1 MRFNYAKLYGRM
13 AELGISK
20 EKLAQMIGMSRSSLY
35 KKLISSREFTQSE
48 IIQCAEILNISPLD
62 IPEYFFTV
70 NVEISKHKIKIN

>member
-1 MRFNYAKLYGRM
+1 MRFNYTKLYGRM

-48 IIQCAEILNISPLD
+48 IIQCAEILNISLLD

-70 NVEISKHKIKIN
+70 NV